1 MKSNRDKSSISTKL
15 SNLLLLTSCC
25 ALLLSSLGFGLNDW
39 LSLRHAKY
47 DRLYDQASI
56 ISYNT
61 SAAIEF
67 LDKNAATETLQTLKN
82 DVDIVGAAIYS
93 TKGKLFAFYER
104 KNKVIPIQMPSLQTG
119 ELEGNQS

>member
-1 MKSNRDKSSISTKL
+1 MKSNFGKSSISKKL
-15 SNLLLLTSCC
+15 SNLLLLTSCS

-39 LSLRHAKY
+39 LSLHHVKY
-47 DRLYDQASI
+47 DRLHAQASI